1 MKKIGT
7 LTFSGKDHAV
17 YTRKV
22 GKQYELVVKV
32 VGEWERL
39 EDTDLVDSI
48 EEAGV
53 VLSNYALPGVYEVE
67 LV

>member
-1 MKKIGT
+1 MKKLGI
-7 LTFSGKDHAV
+7 LTFNGKDHTV

-22 GKQYELVVKV
+22 GKQYELVLRVA
-32 VGEWERL
+32 GQLERL

-48 EEAGV
+48 EEASV
-53 VLSNYALPGVYEVE
+53 VLSNYAIPGVYEVE